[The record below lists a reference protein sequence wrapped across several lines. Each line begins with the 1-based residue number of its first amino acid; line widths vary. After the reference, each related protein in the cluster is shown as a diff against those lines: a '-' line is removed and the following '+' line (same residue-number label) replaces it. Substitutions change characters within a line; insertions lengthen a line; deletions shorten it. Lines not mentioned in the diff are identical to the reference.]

1 MAVVYVKFLH
11 NENGVT
17 YTKQKVCT
25 ILDEDQYGN
34 VTVKI
39 YNDEV
44 KDYELRVLR
53 EGQYS
58 NKPYLMDFD

>member
-39 YNDEV
+39 YNDDI

-53 EGQYS
+53 ENQYS
-58 NKPYLMDFD
+58 NVPYLMDFD

>member
-1 MAVVYVKFLH
+1 MSVVYVKMLH
-11 NENGVT
+11 YENGVT

-39 YNDEV
+39 YNDDI
-44 KDYELRVLR
+44 KDHELRVLMN
-53 EGQYS
+53 GQYS
-58 NKPYLMDFD
+58 SHPYLMEFD

>member
-25 ILDEDQYGN
+25 ILDEDYHGN

-39 YNDEV
+39 YNDEI
-44 KDYELRVLR
+44 KDYELMVFR
-53 EGQYS
+53 EDQYS
-58 NKPYLMDFD
+58 NVPYLMDFD

>member
-39 YNDEV
+39 YNDEI

>member
-1 MAVVYVKFLH
+1 MAVAYVKFLH

-58 NKPYLMDFD
+58 NTPYLMDFD

>member
-58 NKPYLMDFD
+58 NTPYLMDFD

>member
-39 YNDEV
+39 YKDEV

>member
-53 EGQYS
+53 EEQYS

>member
-25 ILDEDQYGN
+25 ILDEDHHGN

-39 YNDEV
+39 YNDDI
-44 KDYELRVLR
+44 KDYELMVLR

>member
-11 NENGVT
+11 NENGAT

-25 ILDEDQYGN
+25 ILDEDQHGN

-39 YNDEV
+39 YNDDI
-44 KDYELRVLR
+44 KDYELMVLR
-53 EGQYS
+53 EDQYS
-58 NKPYLMDFD
+58 NVPYLMDFD

>member
-34 VTVKI
+34 VTVKL